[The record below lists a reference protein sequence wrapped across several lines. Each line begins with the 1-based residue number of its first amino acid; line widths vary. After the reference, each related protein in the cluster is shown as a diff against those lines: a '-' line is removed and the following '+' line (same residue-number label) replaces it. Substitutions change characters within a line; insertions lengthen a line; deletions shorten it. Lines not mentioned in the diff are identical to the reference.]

1 MIKDIE
7 ILYIDDEL
15 NNLFGFKANFRYSY
29 VIHTASSTVEAQEI
43 LIKNPKIRIIFC
55 DQRMPNEL
63 GIDFFDRIKRDF
75 PRPIRILL
83 TAYADMETVID
94 AVNKGNIFR
103 FVRKPWIEEE
113 MISCIEEADKFY
125 TANSMLDIKNEELE
139 KAYHEL
145 DKFAYSVSHDLR
157 DPLTGVLSAVKLGLK
172 FDQVDQIHEL
182 LGLMD
187 GSLTRL
193 DLYIDSLRDY
203 YLLRRGE
210 LMLSTINFRELFND
224 IQAFYNMSV
233 RNNDVEFIISVDQKE
248 EFICDKTVLELIL
261 HNLLSNSFKYQR
273 KDCENKFVK
282 LSVEVSDGNA
292 TLKVSD
298 CGIGISSDYIN
309 DIFKLFFRASDQAEG
324 MGFGLYNVKSA
335 LLKLQGTV
343 DVESEVGV
351 GTTFKIVVPSKKTY

>member
-29 VIHTASSTVEAQEI
+29 VVHTASSTIQAEEI
-43 LIKNPKIRIIFC
+43 LIKNPNIRIIFC

-63 GIDFFDRIKRDF
+63 GIDFFFRIKKEF

-94 AVNKGNIFR
+94 AVNKGHIFR
-103 FVRKPWIEEE
+103 FVRKPWLEEE

-125 TANSMLDIKNEELE
+125 AANSMLDIKNEELE

-157 DPLTGVLSAVKLGLK
+157 DPLTGVLSAVKLALQ
-172 FDQVDQIHEL
+172 FDDIDQIHEL
-182 LGLMD
+182 LRLMD

-210 LMLSTINFRELFND
+210 LFLSSIDFKELFKD
-224 IQAFYNMSV
+224 IAAFYNMYV
-233 RNNDVEFIISVDQKE
+233 RNNDVQFIINVDQAEDFK
-248 EFICDKTVLELIL
+248 CDKTVLELIL
-261 HNLLSNSFKYQR
+261 HNLLSNAFKYQR
-273 KDCENKFVK
+273 QDNEDKFVK
-282 LSVEVSDGNA
+282 LSVKVADGYA
-292 TLKVSD
+292 TFVVSD
-298 CGIGISSDYIN
+298 CGIGISPEYIN

-335 LLKLQGTV
+335 LMKLQGTV
-343 DVESEVGV
+343 DVKSDIGV
-351 GTTFKIVVPSKKTY
+351 GTTFTIVVPSK